1 MEAQAKHCS
10 RSTNPNW
17 KRKLEWGTFPALE
30 NNSLASTLALSEG
43 ASYLEFMTRG
53 ATAPHALDRDKI
65 PTEEVA
71 QWMENEIESRVT
83 LITQRVED
91 FSRNCL
97 PSDLTHATAFFLGC
111 VIDLCAADAAAVFV
125 CDETAQKECIRGAR
139 AVVDS
144 LEPSLVDLLFASAIH
159 LNCVQRVGRALT
171 HSSAAL
177 TNEVLLEISV
187 TQEPMLQGT
196 ELQRRLIE
204 AEINTLSARQVRTRS
219 GRVTGVVWLM
229 FRGRHSPQR
238 HGVRVAK
245 LLLDRLT
252 ACVEQAWLEV
262 ESAADRAR
270 LTAILESVADSIVS
284 IDASGI
290 IRTMNRATLQM
301 FGYSESELL
310 GQPIS
315 MLIPATMQM
324 PASARP
330 DSHHART
337 VLGTRSEF
345 EARRKDGTLFP
356 IELVASEIKCGS
368 VRGSGGGLGFAVD
381 MRDMTHVK
389 TVEAQIRT
397 ADRLA
402 AIGTLAAGLGHDMN
416 NVLFPIRAHLHA
428 LADSKPVLTAKQRR
442 AQIGEIVASVSYLQ
456 HLADSLHFVALDP
469 QSEQEEDCSACSDLK
484 AWWEI
489 AGALL
494 TNALHHKAQ
503 FTVTIEPNL
512 PLARISMHAL
522 TRAMLNLLV
531 NAAEAMPEG
540 RPFREGV
547 VRLNVRRSARPREV
561 ILEVVDN
568 GVGMS
573 DEVRRRALN
582 LFFTTKLGGLGT
594 GLGLP
599 LVSGV
604 VERAGGTLEIESRV
618 GAGTTV
624 RVTVPAE
631 TADAIAQRSQR
642 VSVEIHDGRLATM
655 VRGLLDMRGDVALI
669 DSSSARCRVSAMHR
683 RRADIWVVAA
693 PELVLTAARVWLR
706 SHEPNQMVVLG
717 PLTEPIQLELE
728 ALGVTL
734 VADAADVEA
743 IGNGLDRAGNHQPKT
758 MTRSSRHCVTTNGIR
773 HE

>member
-1 MEAQAKHCS
+1 M
-10 RSTNPNW
+10 
-17 KRKLEWGTFPALE
+17 GTFPAFE

-53 ATAPHALDRDKI
+53 APAPHALDRDEI

-97 PSDLTHATAFFLGC
+97 PSDLTHAAAFFLGC

-125 CDETAQKECIRGAR
+125 CDETAQKDCIRGAR

-159 LNCVQRVGRALT
+159 LDCVQRVGRALT
-171 HSSAAL
+171 HASAAL

-204 AEINTLSARQVRTRS
+204 AEINTLSSRQVRTLS

-229 FRGRHSPQR
+229 FRERHSPQR

-284 IDASGI
+284 IDPSGI
-290 IRTMNRATLQM
+290 IRTMNPATLQM
-301 FGYSESELL
+301 FGFSESELL

-315 MLIPATMQM
+315 MLIPATTQM
-324 PASARP
+324 PAVPATARP
-330 DSHHART
+330 ESHHART

-368 VRGSGGGLGFAVD
+368 VRGSVGGSGGGLGFAVD

-416 NVLFPIRAHLHA
+416 NVLFPIRAHLQA

-442 AQIGEIVASVSYLQ
+442 AQIGEIVAGVSYLQ

-469 QSEQEEDCSACSDLK
+469 QSEPEEDCSACSDLE
-484 AWWEI
+484 AWWEV

-540 RPFREGV
+540 RPFGEGA
-547 VRLNVRRSARPREV
+547 VRLNMRRSSRPCEV

-604 VERAGGTLEIESRV
+604 VERVGGTLAIESRV

-642 VSVEIHDGRLATM
+642 VSVEIHDARLATM

-669 DSSSARCRVSAMHR
+669 DSSSTRCRVSAMRR

-706 SHEPNQMVVLG
+706 SHESNQMVVLG

-734 VADAADVEA
+734 VADASDIEA
-743 IGNGLDRAGNHQPKT
+743 IGNGLDRAGNHQTRT
-758 MTRSSRHCVTTNGIR
+758 MRRSSRHCVNTNGIR